1 MEAAAGEIANARRA
15 SQSNVGRLAVE
26 VVLALVVLG
35 LWAGA
40 FVGLDASGYWIDE
53 LWTLFVVDHSGGAAE
68 VVRRALTDT
77 HPPLFYLIAHYWV
90 QAFGDSETATRS
102 FSAVLGV
109 AATALLV
116 ACNGQAFS
124 RSARLF
130 AAAAGASSF
139 FWFKQSQNLRS
150 YMLAMLL
157 LTALLQCAL
166 AAKRQSR
173 AGSPVSW
180 GLCAAIAALGLVG
193 SWVHYYLFLAV
204 GLLYLAL
211 LVGVSDRRLRTTVVL
226 GGAVILA
233 TLLPYMHV
241 ARSRL
246 IFTNLWFSNDLP
258 ALQDAMKNAGDMVF
272 DGWTKCALFVLAVG
286 AAYGLW
292 RRRRDRKAPEAG
304 AAPLGRW
311 IAGVSLFVAVGLLA
325 VGLAVSFLV
334 QPSFSARNLL
344 IAAPCAW
351 FLAAWLYDE
360 AALGAPRAG
369 FMFAGLAGVLM
380 VFELLPLS
388 GRLLNRVEDWR
399 GSAQYVGAQ
408 AACHG
413 RDIAVVLPDVFG
425 PDTPFFRRL
434 AERDLFGWYYRGGGR
449 LVARTRTELATSR
462 DPALVA
468 MLGARA
474 SGTDPCRV
482 LAWGVHDI
490 HDAEA
495 QALAQALSR
504 RPEIKGPVN
513 VHRIP
518 SYRRAGDGWEPG
530 WPAAYV
536 FERTAKPGSTL
547 GTTSQK

>member
-1 MEAAAGEIANARRA
+1 MDATAGEIATGRRA
-15 SQSNVGRLAVE
+15 TLSKVGRVAVE
-26 VVLALVVLG
+26 ALLALVVLAF
-35 LWAGA
+35 WAGA
-40 FVGLDASGYWIDE
+40 FVGLGASGYWIDE

-90 QAFGDSETATRS
+90 QAFGDSEIATRS
-102 FSAVLGV
+102 FSAICAV

-116 ACNGQAFS
+116 TCNRVVFS

-150 YMLAMLL
+150 YTLAVLILAAM
-157 LTALLQCAL
+157 LQCAL

-173 AGSPVSW
+173 AGVPVSLR
-180 GLCAAIAALGLVG
+180 LCAGIAALGLVG
-193 SWVHYYLFLAV
+193 AWVHYYLFLAV

-211 LVGVSDRRLRTTVVL
+211 LVGVPDRRLRVTVLVS
-226 GGAVILA
+226 GGVILA
-233 TLLPYMHV
+233 TILAYMHV
-241 ARSRL
+241 ARSHL

-258 ALQDAMKNAGDMVF
+258 ALADAMQNVWDMVF
-272 DGWTKCALFVLAVG
+272 DGWTKCALVVLVCG
-286 AAYGLW
+286 MLYGFW
-292 RRRRDRKAPEAG
+292 RWIRDGKAGEAG
-304 AAPLGRW
+304 STPLAHW
-311 IAGVSLFVAVGLLA
+311 IAGVSLFVAVGLA
-325 VGLAVSFLV
+325 VTGLAISFLV

-351 FLAAWLYDE
+351 FIVAWIYDRAAQS
-360 AALGAPRAG
+360 APVAG
-369 FMFAGLAGVLM
+369 FMFAGLASVLM
-380 VFELLPLS
+380 VFELLPLG

-399 GSAQYVGAQ
+399 GSAQYVSAQ
-408 AACHG
+408 PACRG

-434 AERDLFGWYYRGGGR
+434 AERNLFGWYYRGGGR
-449 LVARTRTELATSR
+449 LFARTRTELAASR

-468 MLGARA
+468 MLAARA
-474 SGTDPCRV
+474 SGADPCPV
-482 LAWGVHDI
+482 LAWGIHDI

-495 QALAQALSR
+495 DALARALSR
-504 RPEIKGPVN
+504 RPEINAPVRL
-513 VHRIP
+513 HRMP
-518 SYRRAGDGWEPG
+518 SYRRKGDGWELG

-536 FERTAKPGSTL
+536 FERAPAPL
-547 GTTSQK
+547 PAADQR